1 MDRRKFIRVVTNVVA
16 AGPLAAFAQP
26 ASMPVMGFLS
36 SLGSSDRASIMPAFN
51 QGLQEAGY
59 VEGRNLAIEYR
70 WAEGQYGRLPALA
83 ADLVRRQVALIAAI
97 SGTPA
102 GLAAKAATTTIPIV
116 FAVGSDPI
124 AEGLV
129 TSLSRPSGNVTG
141 VTFFTAQMGTK
152 RLELL
157 RELVP
162 GATTIALL
170 MNRSNSASASEG
182 THVQAVAQ
190 AIGQRTRVFGA
201 STEDDIDRAFAA
213 LVQQRIGAV
222 LVSADPF
229 FLDRRN
235 KLIAL
240 AAAHAVPAIYADR
253 EYAEAGGLL
262 SYGASRADAYH
273 KAGTYVGRILKGEK
287 PSNLPISQPTTF
299 ELVVNLNTAK
309 ALGLTIPQSLLLRA
323 DEVIQ

>member
-16 AGPLAAFAQP
+16 ASPLAAFAQP
-26 ASMPVMGFLS
+26 ASMPVVGFLS

-83 ADLVRRQVALIAAI
+83 ADLVRRQVVLIAAI
-97 SGTPA
+97 SGTPT

-116 FAVGSDPI
+116 FAVGSDPV
-124 AEGLV
+124 AQGLV

-162 GATTIALL
+162 EATTIALL
-170 MNRSNSASASEG
+170 MNLSNPASASERK
-182 THVQAVAQ
+182 HLESAAQ
-190 AIGQRTRVFGA
+190 VIGQPIRVFDAG
-201 STEDDIDRAFAA
+201 TEVDIDRTFAA
-213 LVQQRIGAV
+213 LAHQRIGAV

-229 FLDRRN
+229 FLDQRN
-235 KLIAL
+235 KLVAL
-240 AAAHAVPAIYADR
+240 AAVHAVPAIYADR

-262 SYGASRADAYH
+262 SYGASRADAYR
-273 KAGTYVGRILKGEK
+273 KAGIYVGRILKGEK
-287 PSNLPISQPTTF
+287 PSNLPIIQPTTF
-299 ELVVNLNTAK
+299 ELVVNLKTAK

-323 DEVIQ
+323 DQVIQ